1 MVSPSKKALITGGA
15 VGGTALAAAGVLA
28 FSLLPSP
35 PEIESAPNAGHPLCD
50 DIARNYPRKL
60 LGVDRTEAKG
70 EGVAVWGDSAVVLR
84 CGMKPPKPT
93 TDLCLNV
100 NGVDW
105 VLRSDS
111 SSESEGGSKSKGR
124 SKKTLLT
131 YGRDP
136 AVEVTVTAD
145 AMTAAGDTL
154 VDLGDA
160 VRAIPQK
167 AKCI

>member
-1 MVSPSKKALITGGA
+1 MVAPSKKALITGGA
-15 VGGTALAAAGVLA
+15 VGGTALAVVGVLA

-35 PEIESAPNAGHPLCD
+35 PEIESAPNADHPLCAD
-50 DIARNYPRKL
+50 LARNYPRRL
-60 LGVDRTEAKG
+60 LDEDRTEAKG

-111 SSESEGGSKSKGR
+111 SSEGENEGGGK

-136 AVEVTVTAD
+136 AVEVTVTAE

-167 AKCI
+167 AKCV

>member
-1 MVSPSKKALITGGA
+1 MVAPSKKALVTAGA
-15 VGGTALAAAGVLA
+15 VGGTALATAGVLA

-35 PEIESAPNAGHPLCD
+35 PHVESAPNASHPLCN
-50 DIARNYPRKL
+50 DIARHYPRRL
-60 LGVDRTEAKG
+60 LGEDRIEARG
-70 EGVAVWGDSAVVLR
+70 TGVAVWGDSTVILR

-111 SSESEGGSKSKGR
+111 SSESKDESEGENEG
-124 SKKTLLT
+124 KKTLIT

-145 AMTAAGDTL
+145 STTAAGDTL
-154 VDLGDA
+154 VDLGNA

-167 AKCI
+167 SKCI

>member
-1 MVSPSKKALITGGA
+1 M
-15 VGGTALAAAGVLA
+15 
-28 FSLLPSP
+28 
-35 PEIESAPNAGHPLCD
+35 IESAPNAGQPLCD
-50 DIARNYPRKL
+50 NIARNYPRKL
-60 LGVDRTEAKG
+60 LGEDRTDAEG
-70 EGVAVWGDSAVVLR
+70 EGVAAWGDSAVILR

-111 SSESEGGSKSKGR
+111 SSEGEGGGK

-145 AMTAAGDTL
+145 ATTAAGDTL